1 MSAQS
6 SRSKALQHGCTQ
18 RPPGP
23 APPVTLRRARAQALG
38 ERRHLLRLWVTPR
51 PARLPPA
58 ARAAFQHS
66 VLASQDTGISV
77 DDNVLTVPLEAE

>member
-1 MSAQS
+1 M
-6 SRSKALQHGCTQ
+6 
-18 RPPGP
+18 
-23 APPVTLRRARAQALG
+23 TLTRRARAQALG

-51 PARLPPA
+51 PERLPRA

-66 VLASQDTGISV
+66 VLAAQDTGISV

>member
-1 MSAQS
+1 MRAAPA
-6 SRSKALQHGCTQ
+6 RPCT
-18 RPPGP
+18 
-23 APPVTLRRARAQALG
+23 ACDAAARARAQALG